1 MKKTIRK
8 ILSHL
13 MKLFPM
19 KNTIIFESSPD
30 MADNTYPVYR
40 YMLSKGLNQRFHFL
54 WLVSKPENFSGIKEK
69 NVSFVSVSNQGIVDY
84 IKRLYRVS
92 TAKVIIFSNRIIP
105 KERNKQYSIFL
116 SHGTATKKIKGT
128 YDLGDILDDFVYQ
141 SAFAKEFMAE
151 EHSVDLKHLI
161 SLGFPRND
169 ALFRERDVIYPFVSE
184 NQENFIL
191 WLPTFRQ
198 HHKYD
203 IANMATEM
211 PFGLPLIQTPSQMA
225 ILNEKL
231 KQVKLTLVVKLHPAQ
246 KRTASLSGFD
256 HVVMIEDE
264 QLRTNGVQL
273 YDLIG
278 RSSAL
283 ITDYS
288 SVIYD
293 YLLTERPIAVTMD
306 DFEEYKQTRGLAVV
320 NYGELV
326 SDLQVNTF
334 NELLRFVDE
343 LSQHKDRTLAK
354 RRELKALCN
363 DHVDNQSTQRVAEH
377 ILAEIDKRFGL
388 H

>member
-8 ILSHL
+8 ILSYL
-13 MKLFPM
+13 MRLFPM

-40 YMLSKGLNQRFHFL
+40 YLLSKGLNQRFHFL
-54 WLVSKPENFSGIKEK
+54 WMVSKPENFSGIKEK
-69 NVSFVSVSNQGIVDY
+69 NVSVVSVSNEGIVNY

-105 KERNKQYSIFL
+105 KERKKQYSIFL

-151 EHSVDLKHLI
+151 EHSVDLKHLV

-169 ALFRERDVIYPFVSE
+169 ALFRERDVILPFISP
-184 NQENFIL
+184 NQEHFII

-211 PFGLPLIQTPSQMA
+211 PFGLPLIQTPAQMA
-225 ILNEKL
+225 QLNDKL
-231 KQVKLTLVVKLHPAQ
+231 KEVKLTLVVKLHPAQ
-246 KRTASLSGFD
+246 KRTATLSGYD
-256 HVVMIEDE
+256 HVVMLEDE
-264 QLRTNGVQL
+264 QLRTHEVQL
-273 YDLIG
+273 YELIG

-306 DFEEYKQTRGLAVV
+306 DFQEYKQTRGLAVV

-334 NELLRFVDE
+334 HELLRFVDD
-343 LSQHKDRTLAK
+343 LGQQKDRTVDK

-363 DHVDNQSTQRVAEH
+363 DHLDNQSTQRVAEH
-377 ILAEIDKRFGL
+377 IISEINKRF
-388 H
+388 